1 MIFFQYSV
9 WHLFWLAWNVF
20 IICLYLDVAGLNHKV
35 RRLQFIANYIETS
48 NIFFIEQQ
56 NKVLKLDPYSRSSWW
71 ENGPGCKETLN
82 KTAPIPIV
90 EKVTD
95 CWFDYRQVE
104 IFQASLQGIL
114 AVSNFLFN
122 VKTGKI
128 DLTNKK
134 STSYTKTKA
143 TEIKV

>member
-1 MIFFQYSV
+1 MS
-9 WHLFWLAWNVF
+9 
-20 IICLYLDVAGLNHKV
+20 
-35 RRLQFIANYIETS
+35 
-48 NIFFIEQQ
+48 FFIQQ

-114 AVSNFLFN
+114 AVRNMYFKLIKFIIIFYCIDIWNGDRILFKSN
-122 VKTGKI
+122 VP
-128 DLTNKK
+128 
-134 STSYTKTKA
+134 
-143 TEIKV
+143 